1 MDLTVHVKASGV
13 SAAFALCL
21 DVLPHQIS
29 AMAHITSILQMCMS
43 YAESRP
49 AQVEA
54 HKQLKGHMDKV
65 SFIQRKILQKKRNSV
80 SQVRQGRPVRPLPAI
95 LGSEMDDSREEDVE
109 GTASINSVKEEEEPA
124 KSSPSSSTGHQPE
137 PVRRIMK
144 VKAEAPERSGTPSTL
159 STPRMD
165 ASIGSVEPEPDSQE
179 PLASL
184 NSIDARNLVSIPG
197 EIRAPSE
204 EAPALPKEERIQPP
218 EKFLETPKPPMVKC
232 NSAPPQTDAEAAVVQ
247 EKKAQKKKARTTVSW
262 FQSLAP
268 ASLFRPG
275 GKEPAA
281 ESASEQ
287 WPVHGVTPMPKS
299 LT

>member
-1 MDLTVHVKASGV
+1 MYGANEFLVNLIWTLIMDLTVHVKASGV

-29 AMAHITSILQMCMS
+29 AMAHITSILQMCLS

-65 SFIQRKILQKKRNSV
+65 SFIQRKILHKKRNSV

-95 LGSEMDDSREEDVE
+95 LGSEMDDSREE
-109 GTASINSVKEEEEPA
+109 EPA
-124 KSSPSSSTGHQPE
+124 TSSPSSSRGHQPE
-137 PVRRIMK
+137 PVRRMK
-144 VKAEAPERSGTPSTL
+144 VKAEAPEQSTPST
-159 STPRMD
+159 SERTPRMD
-165 ASIGSVEPEPDSQE
+165 ASIGSLEPEPDSQE
-179 PLASL
+179 QLASL
-184 NSIDARNLVSIPG
+184 NSIDAHNLVSIPG

-204 EAPALPKEERIQPP
+204 EAPALPKEERIQSP
-218 EKFLETPKPPMVKC
+218 EKFLETPKASMVKC
-232 NSAPPQTDAEAAVVQ
+232 NSAPPQTDAEASVVQ
-247 EKKAQKKKARTTVSW
+247 EKKAQKKKARTTFSW

-268 ASLFRPG
+268 ATLFRPG

-281 ESASEQ
+281 KSASEQ
-287 WPVHGVTPMPKS
+287 WPADGVTPMPKS